1 MEFYSSTHRRENPFN
16 ITQNNHTQLIK
27 HNNFIQLEL
36 HLQQLQIHRTNHSS
50 PSNSISFNT
59 LSSLS
64 FHLNHTYFL
73 FTTTNLPVEPA
84 IVFQYLNAFWK
95 LLSKYLN
102 PNNAHHHITPNLIQT
117 NSHLVHQLIHLTA
130 PTKENPYGKNYSQQQ
145 QALIEEIIQTK
156 SKYLSKLIS
165 EATETLLVKI
175 NTNKNLPYSHPPYHG
190 DPPD

>member
-1 MEFYSSTHRRENPFN
+1 MTVS
-16 ITQNNHTQLIK
+16 
-27 HNNFIQLEL
+27 
-36 HLQQLQIHRTNHSS
+36 
-50 PSNSISFNT
+50 
-59 LSSLS
+59 SSLS

-165 EATETLLVKI
+165 EATETLLVPLNHSFLSLSLLTNWNQPNHNTGAKVKI